1 MRHTIAKMLILAG
14 TACLAV
20 AHADLISLSLTPSG
34 GSVSGQQ
41 GQTVGW
47 GFNLTNTS
55 GYYAVIS
62 SSEYCQGTAFCGTGT
77 TNSSAL
83 GTYIDFISANSIVV
97 GPNAVELVEAGSG
110 WISKAAPYGEVFD
123 NGLVTG
129 VGSFSIFQ
137 FAPPGTENGRIY
149 LTYDVFSDSTLSE
162 QIGLSQLTF
171 ADASVTVE
179 NVSVPEYDSL
189 TLLMIMGVAVLL
201 PLSFWAWR
209 RRAVILHR

>member
-47 GFNLTNTS
+47 GFTLTNTS

-62 SSEYCQGTAFCGTGT
+62 SSEFCVGTSFCGAGT

-83 GTYIDFISANSIVV
+83 GTYTDFISANSIVV
-97 GPNAVELVEAGSG
+97 GPDTSDLLYEGSS
-110 WISKAAPYGEVFD
+110 WVSKGPSYSESF
-123 NGLVTG
+123 NNSLPTG
-129 VGSFSIFQ
+129 IGSFSISQ
-137 FAPPGTENGRIY
+137 SAPPGTENGRIY

-162 QIGLSQLTF
+162 QIGFSDLTF

-179 NVSVPEYDSL
+179 NVSVPEYSSL
-189 TLLMIMGVAVLL
+189 TLLVIMGVVLL
-201 PLSFWAWR
+201 LPISLWAWR
-209 RRAVILHR
+209 RRAAILHR